1 MHYNFKRLSGKEWH
15 NLIHT
20 LRRRGVGFL
29 ELEPG
34 EIYDASKTSN
44 IFKAYYYK
52 TTSSCKL
59 VYYDYDNNKVRKK
72 LREIS
77 FSPKEI
83 DVLKCVFTFR
93 HIASEQGELL
103 GYDPS
108 PVFSNGVY
116 TYFSRGYKGYVTV
129 LDMNSA
135 YLYALKQPL
144 ADWQTRTECTMED
157 VSKRKFDYYSFENDL
172 HKEMVYKLN
181 NNRLYSC
188 MLWADVK
195 IYGYKASVHYE
206 KTADELYRLKCE
218 VDKDKYKNVAN
229 IAIGCMH
236 KRSGQQ
242 NNATLAASL
251 YAWFDWKIDSLVD
264 LFQEKG
270 YNVIMVT
277 TDSIK
282 IKGKYNFA
290 DNLVPIGNGLG
301 EFKLEYEGE
310 AKYMSVGHYEEN
322 KIKWKGKPMYMI
334 EGYPRCEFIDNIDEE
349 LEVYEKYAIK

>member
-1 MHYNFKRLSGKEWH
+1 
-15 NLIHT
+15 
-20 LRRRGVGFL
+20 
-29 ELEPG
+29 
-34 EIYDASKTSN
+34 
-44 IFKAYYYK
+44 
-52 TTSSCKL
+52 
-59 VYYDYDNNKVRKK
+59 
-72 LREIS
+72 
-77 FSPKEI
+77 
-83 DVLKCVFTFR
+83 
-93 HIASEQGELL
+93 
-103 GYDPS
+103 
-108 PVFSNGVY
+108 
-116 TYFSRGYKGYVTV
+116 
-129 LDMNSA
+129 MNSA

-157 VSKRKFDYYSFENDL
+157 VSKRRFDYYSFENDL

-195 IYGYKASVHYE
+195 IYGYKASVHYK

-218 VDKDKYKNVAN
+218 VDKEKYKNVAN

-334 EGYPRCEFIDNIDEE
+334 EGYPKCEFVDNIDEE
-349 LEVYEKYAIK
+349 LEIYEKYAIK

>member
-20 LRRRGVGFL
+20 LRRRGVDFHG
-29 ELEPG
+29 LEPG
-34 EIYDASKTSN
+34 DIYDASKTSN

-116 TYFSRGYKGYVTV
+116 TYFNRGYKGYVTV

-144 ADWQTRTECTMED
+144 ADWHTRTECTIED

-181 NNRLYSC
+181 NNKLYSYPH
-188 MLWADVK
+188 L
-195 IYGYKASVHYE
+195 I
-206 KTADELYRLKCE
+206 LIRL
-218 VDKDKYKNVAN
+218 
-229 IAIGCMH
+229 
-236 KRSGQQ
+236 R
-242 NNATLAASL
+242 
-251 YAWFDWKIDSLVD
+251 
-264 LFQEKG
+264 
-270 YNVIMVT
+270 
-277 TDSIK
+277 
-282 IKGKYNFA
+282 
-290 DNLVPIGNGLG
+290 
-301 EFKLEYEGE
+301 
-310 AKYMSVGHYEEN
+310 
-322 KIKWKGKPMYMI
+322 
-334 EGYPRCEFIDNIDEE
+334 
-349 LEVYEKYAIK
+349 